1 MPDVVDSATRSRM
14 MSGIRST
21 NTQPEIVLR
30 KALHRMG
37 FRYTLH
43 AKNVPGKPDMV
54 LPSLRA
60 AVFVNGCFWHGHDC
74 RLFRLP
80 QTRPEFWSVKIDRN
94 RTRDQ
99 VVREELALAGWRQLT
114 VWECSVRGAGKD
126 APLKVATKAAKW
138 LRSKSQ
144 TGEIRGP

>member
-1 MPDVVDSATRSRM
+1 M

-21 NTQPEIVLR
+21 NTQPEIILR

-54 LPSLRA
+54 FPSLRA

-74 RLFRLP
+74 RFFKLP
-80 QTRPEFWSVKIDRN
+80 QTRPEFWGAKIERN
-94 RTRDQ
+94 RARDK
-99 VVREELALAGWRQLT
+99 VVQEQLVAAGWRQLT
-114 VWECSVRGAGKD
+114 VWECAVRGAGKD
-126 APLKVATKAAKW
+126 APLKVATKIAKW
-138 LRSKSQ
+138 LRSNSK
-144 TGEIRGP
+144 TAEIRGP

>member
-43 AKNVPGKPDMV
+43 AKNILGKPDMAF
-54 LPSLRA
+54 PSLRA
-60 AVFVNGCFWHGHDC
+60 AIFVNGCFWHGHDC
-74 RLFRLP
+74 RFFRLP
-80 QTRPEFWSVKIDRN
+80 QTRPEFWCAKIERN
-94 RTRDQ
+94 RARDQ
-99 VVREELALAGWRQLT
+99 VVRERLALEGWRHLT
-114 VWECSVRGAGKD
+114 VWECAVRGAGKD
-126 APLKVATKAAKW
+126 APVKVAAKIAKW
-138 LRSKSQ
+138 LRSRSQ
-144 TGEIRGP
+144 LAEIRGP